1 MKYTSTNYPNTQKQR
16 IGFMSRLFDD
26 KATTKTGRKLELLYS
41 VMVVGGAESY
51 EKAKALSIR
60 RSYLTGNRLTKED
73 IGLMNEFWHAY
84 KWAKRKLT

>member
-16 IGFMSRLFDD
+16 IGFMS
-26 KATTKTGRKLELLYS
+26 KTGRKLELLYS